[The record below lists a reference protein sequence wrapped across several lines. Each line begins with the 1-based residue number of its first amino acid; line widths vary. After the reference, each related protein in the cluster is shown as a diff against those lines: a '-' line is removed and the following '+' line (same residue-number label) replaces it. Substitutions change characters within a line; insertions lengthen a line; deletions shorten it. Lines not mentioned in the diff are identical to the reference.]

1 MPTAHPQPGK
11 STAYRINTGVYE
23 GPLDLLLDLIEK
35 AELDITSL
43 ALAQVTDQY
52 LDYLERLEYKDP
64 TEISYFLVIAARLL
78 QIKSEALL
86 PIQPTREPGEEDP
99 GEMLAN
105 QLILYKKFKELSQFF
120 AWKEERRHTT
130 FLHIAPDIKVDGI
143 LDLSD
148 ISTMDLVEAARSIL
162 LHSGTQT
169 FGDNIITLPRVT
181 IREKIGLIIAAM
193 REKGSVSFSS
203 ILNDKTSRLEMVV
216 TFLAL
221 LELVKQ
227 HVIEP
232 HQESLFSEI
241 LLEPVGDISE
251 PAEYN
256 LEFGE

>member
-1 MPTAHPQPGK
+1 MAKLPHAGK
-11 STAYRINTGVYE
+11 SSAYRINTGVYE

-52 LDYLERLEYKDP
+52 LEYLEQLEFKDP
-64 TEISYFLVIAARLL
+64 TEISYFLVMAARLL

-86 PIQPTREPGEEDP
+86 PIPPTREPGEEDP
-99 GEMLAN
+99 GEALAQ

-130 FLHIAPDIKVDGI
+130 FYHIAPDIKVEGI
-143 LDLSD
+143 LDLAD
-148 ISTMDLVEAARSIL
+148 VTVEDLMEAARSIL
-162 LHSGTQT
+162 LHSGTRA
-169 FGDNIITLPRVT
+169 FGDNVITLPRVT
-181 IREKIGLIIAAM
+181 IREKIGVIISAM

-203 ILNDKTSRLEMVV
+203 ILQDRSNRLEMVV

-227 HVIEP
+227 RVIDP
-232 HQESLFSEI
+232 KQDGLFAEI
-241 LLEPVGDISE
+241 MLEPIGDISE
-251 PAEYN
+251 PAEFN

>member
-1 MPTAHPQPGK
+1 MATLPQPGK
-11 STAYRINTGVYE
+11 SNNYRINTGVYE

-52 LDYLERLEYKDP
+52 LNYLENLEFKDP
-64 TEISYFLVIAARLL
+64 TEISYFIVVAARLI

-86 PIQPTREPGEEDP
+86 PTPPVHEPGEENP

-105 QLILYKKFKELSQFF
+105 QLILYKKFKVLSQFLL
-120 AWKEERRHTT
+120 WKEEQRHST

-143 LDLSD
+143 LDLND
-148 ISTMDLVEAARSIL
+148 LTVADLVEAARTVFL
-162 LHSGTQT
+162 NSGDIA
-169 FGDNIITLPRVT
+169 FGNNSVITLPRIT
-181 IREKIGLIIAAM
+181 IREKIGVIIDYL
-193 REKGSVSFSS
+193 REKGNVSFSS
-203 ILNDKTSRLEMVV
+203 VLSDKNNRLELVV

-232 HQESLFSEI
+232 HQDGLFAEI
-241 LLEPVGDISE
+241 MMEPIGDISE
-251 PAEYN
+251 PADFN

>member
-1 MPTAHPQPGK
+1 MATLPHPGK
-11 STAYRINTGVYE
+11 TTAYRINTGVYE

-52 LDYLERLEYKDP
+52 LEYLEQLEFKDP
-64 TEISYFLVIAARLL
+64 TEISYFLVVAARLI

-86 PIQPTREPGEEDP
+86 PQPPAREPGEEDP
-99 GEMLAN
+99 GEALAQ
-105 QLILYKKFKELSQFF
+105 QLLLYKKFKVLSQFF

-130 FLHIAPDIKVDGI
+130 FLHIAPDIKVEGI

-148 ISTMDLVEAARSIL
+148 VTVDDLMQAARSIL
-162 LHSGTQT
+162 VHSGRTA
-169 FGDNIITLPRVT
+169 FGDNVITLPRVT
-181 IREKIGLIIAAM
+181 IREKIGVIIAAM

-203 ILNDKTSRLEMVV
+203 ILADRNNRLEMVV

-227 HVIEP
+227 RVIDP
-232 HQESLFSEI
+232 KQESLFSEI
-241 LLEPVGDISE
+241 MLEPIGDISE
-251 PAEYN
+251 PAEFN